1 MNLLKEYLKGSR
13 GSPDLLI
20 QELLK
25 KIFAVFEFWKICTF
39 IMKLRLI
46 EGVLIIE
53 TNDKFDWSLLHQN
66 VNLKRSGRAY
76 VDLDGEISE
85 LEFIKLDIV
94 LLKLRQVLK
103 LLPDAFALDLMVE
116 LFTLLD
122 GFVQIKN

>member
-1 MNLLKEYLKGSR
+1 
-13 GSPDLLI
+13 
-20 QELLK
+20 
-25 KIFAVFEFWKICTF
+25 
-39 IMKLRLI
+39 MKLRLI

-53 TNDKFDWSLLHQN
+53 TNDKFDWSLLDQN